1 MKQTSQRSLLFRQ
14 NVNRTE
20 AEWVHFL
27 DGYRKAL
34 IEFDMKKFGDDW
46 HTAEDI
52 VEEIFLNI
60 VREPRITAL
69 RPQDSFRHVLINM
82 CMQKHK
88 SFTKPWRRRLAERLS
103 VALCLT
109 MRTQDDARREIAA
122 VSEGIAADVF
132 FGGVAGDGCS
142 V

>member
-27 DGYRKAL
+27 DGYRKSL

-69 RPQDSFRHVLINM
+69 RPQALFSELPFVH
-82 CMQKHK
+82 Q
-88 SFTKPWRRRLAERLS
+88 STPRRA
-103 VALCLT
+103 C
-109 MRTQDDARREIAA
+109 ARR
-122 VSEGIAADVF
+122 ST
-132 FGGVAGDGCS
+132 GD
-142 V
+142 

>member
-1 MKQTSQRSLLFRQ
+1 MKKTSQRSLLFRQ

-52 VEEIFLNI
+52 VEEIFVSI
-60 VREPRITAL
+60 VREP
-69 RPQDSFRHVLINM
+69 
-82 CMQKHK
+82 
-88 SFTKPWRRRLAERLS
+88 
-103 VALCLT
+103 LCPC
-109 MRTQDDARREIAA
+109 DARH
-122 VSEGIAADVF
+122 EG
-132 FGGVAGDGCS
+132 GLRGDARHDLRR
-142 V
+142 VPLV